1 MQSPT
6 LFLPSSTRR
15 FLETEVL
22 PYLQKMGETQKDLI
36 TDLEGL
42 EQEFAVRPFLSSAFP
57 QDSKADG
64 FRSSCACALTGHPAT
79 VAPRVH
85 QVCQRVVGWRGQGV
99 EGWDEEPNRAG

>member
-42 EQEFAVRPFLSSAFP
+42 EEEFAVRPFLSSAFQ

-64 FRSSCACALTGHPAT
+64 L
-79 VAPRVH
+79 
-85 QVCQRVVGWRGQGV
+85 
-99 EGWDEEPNRAG
+99 